1 MKAVIRPKIVFQDAS
16 TRKKGISAMLRV
28 RNGEDY
34 LERSIL
40 SVINQV
46 DEIVCV
52 YNECIDETES
62 ILSQLKK
69 KYPKLI
75 KVFHY
80 VPKVY
85 APNTTGYLNADE
97 NSVHSLAYYYNF
109 ALSKTTYRHVF
120 KLDDDEIFFPN
131 ILRELSNHVNENVAI
146 GLRGINLIDYKNR
159 LYVNKLRSHTSGTD
173 TLLFNYTPECRF
185 TKDTKFERFVG
196 HPPVKKVVVSFYH
209 LKRCKK
215 DRGINNYDI
224 EENMESRYLKITQSF
239 FERMTTENMILL
251 SKFIRN
257 KYPSPYALGFR
268 HINNSV
274 KIYNYKEFNE
284 LEKNLSIRVNRK
296 KHNTNRKQKN
306 KKKCSKK
313 HRV

>member
-1 MKAVIRPKIVFQDAS
+1 MKVVLRPKIIFKDAS
-16 TRKKGISAMLRV
+16 TRKQGISAMLRV
-28 RNGEDY
+28 KNGEDY
-34 LERSIL
+34 LESSIL
-40 SVINQV
+40 SVIGQV

-52 YNECIDETES
+52 YNDCIDKTES
-62 ILSQLKK
+62 ILCQLEK

-109 ALSKTTYRHVF
+109 ALSKTTYCHVF

-131 ILRELSNHVNENVAI
+131 ILRELSKRVNEHAAI

-159 LYVNKLRSHTSGTD
+159 LYVNKMGSHTAGTD
-173 TLLFNYTPECRF
+173 TLLFNYTPGCRF
-185 TKDTKFERFVG
+185 TKDTNYEKFVG
-196 HPPVKKVVVSFYH
+196 HPPVKKIVVTFYH

-224 EENMESRYLKITQSF
+224 EENMESRYLKLTESF
-239 FERMTTENMILL
+239 FERMTTKNMVLL
-251 SKFIRN
+251 SRFVKN

-268 HINNSV
+268 HIHNSV
-274 KIYNYKEFNE
+274 KTYNYKEFNE
-284 LEKNLSIRVNRK
+284 LEKNLSIHVHRHK
-296 KHNTNRKQKN
+296 TNRKQTN
-306 KKKCSKK
+306 KKKRSIKR
-313 HRV
+313 RV